1 MPTTDTKLQQ
11 LVINVGTKAQI
22 ESAIA
27 GGTITQDMLSVATD
41 GDTYIQG
48 VKVNGTELTPDA
60 NNKVDVL
67 TSDIL
72 PSQTSQSGKYL
83 TTNGVSASWG
93 TINAL
98 QNTASGQGS
107 LTILGTPATG
117 ENAVNIGNSTS
128 ATKWATISIGYNNS
142 STGDYAIS
150 IGESVIASGNQSIAI
165 GRSAKAQNDY
175 AIAIGF
181 SARIS
186 NLEAIAIGHSAWAR
200 GYCSTA
206 GGTGAETGVS
216 STQATA
222 IGYKAK
228 ANANYAI
235 QIGYGTNTEASTFY
249 VGFNNTNYKLLDGN
263 GLIPPERHAAVS
275 STAGEYVA
283 KITVDSQGNAT
294 ASWGEIAEYTAQ
306 EVETLWGSL

>member
-1 MPTTDTKLQQ
+1 MPSKFLNINTDNTLGGSSASDTAVPSQ
-11 LVINVGTKAQI
+11 KAVK
-22 ESAIA
+22 
-27 GGTITQDMLSVATD
+27 DYVD
-41 GDTYIQG
+41 G
-48 VKVNGTELTPDA
+48 N
-60 NNKVDVL
+60 
-67 TSDIL
+67 SL
-72 PSQTSQSGKYL
+72 PSQTGQNGKYL
-83 TTNGVSASWG
+83 TTDGTNASWG
-93 TINAL
+93 TLNAL

-150 IGESVIASGNQSIAI
+150 IGESVTASGNQSIAI
-165 GRSAKAQNDY
+165 GRSAKAQYDY
-175 AIAIGF
+175 SIAIGF

-186 NLEAIAIGHSAWAR
+186 NLEAIAIGHRSWAR

-206 GGTGAETGVS
+206 VGTMAETGVS
-216 STQATA
+216 RTQATA
-222 IGYKAK
+222 IGFMAK
-228 ANANYAI
+228 ADANDAI

-249 VGFNNTNYKLLDGN
+249 VGFNNTNYKLLDSN

-283 KITVDSQGNAT
+283 KITVDSQGNVT
-294 ASWGEIAEYTAQ
+294 SSWGTAPTPSIDWTSITGYDATKKQ
-306 EVETLWGSL
+306 ILVNDQGTVKWVTAGYIE